1 MAMFKFIRNRR
12 NNTDDDDDTNASDDV
27 PVRGSGRR
35 GRVGGAAGQWQ
46 PHQQP
51 QQSRSLSNDASTKKT
66 TLLRRANSG
75 GEMNSFGNDKAYHRG
90 GNRSW
95 MSDTCSETDGTDTW
109 TTAASSFHQVEGG
122 HAVSVEWSDE
132 DESRGGGDKASI
144 PPTPPP
150 PPPPTMSKRVGGT
163 TAARSTV
170 PSSWA
175 PPRRVNS
182 TGVDSVTSGLS
193 RGSGSGGEEGKDNR
207 RGQGRMKAKTTKI
220 FGDAPSPGGVVV
232 GAPTAKNPA
241 ARLGGS
247 AGVFP
252 HPPVGNEADDGD
264 GGRGE
269 EKSMKI
275 KPPSIRGM
283 PQPRKSKGLS
293 KSDPALVT
301 SSSPSPGTSVA
312 EVAAMQQLAQLVV
325 GLRVELRASNA
336 AREELEAKFLE
347 ESRKKEQAAAR
358 VKRLSSSSD
367 DEDDGAARRRLEE
380 ENADL
385 RADVDALFAEQDD
398 LRGEVAELGEEKKML
413 NDVIARLKREGGE
426 GGGASASHGSHGS
439 HGPLKKTTPSSLQD
453 LEVRVWDLTDENHK
467 LESEIQLLVEEKVQL
482 ISSRGLEAEQLRKSL
497 EVQELRHAEALAEKD
512 RIIKDIQEKI
522 DSLRAE
528 CDGLEKAAAENK
540 ISVAVL
546 EDELDRQD
554 EQLERDEAKS
564 KEEVQ
569 LLQDRLTQA
578 VKEMKT
584 TQERSSV
591 TDRLV
596 LGQKKTIEELLKE
609 RNILRQEMDVIK
621 EELKVKSSMSFD
633 ERGNLLTLQKH
644 CASLDEPKRELKKEL
659 DSKNVVDLETTLQ
672 SKQDLLNK
680 IASLEEM
687 TVELEAEVNEANGTI
702 SMLEDDLDR
711 KDAQVKEM
719 MNNLTI
725 LRQRISHAEQSNAA
739 LSHEN
744 DELNT
749 SIKVMTIE
757 NKAAK
762 DDFEMWK
769 SMKNI
774 DDDLEQED
782 VYQEV
787 KELVQQVEELQSTN
801 TYKKVMELEEE
812 VYRLHENEQKMQH
825 DLDESYHAL
834 TILREALKDLE
845 DALTVRNSEI
855 RTLKASSLDEKE
867 VYLKT
872 IKSAQKE
879 HQYELQSSTETI
891 ATLKINVA
899 SLETKNGDLEEELNA
914 HSITFL
920 ALNDEKNATVAMVTD
935 LEEKLMKATD
945 ENGTLTKRISELITA
960 NEKMKEEVKNLGECL
975 TTGSRCNAFAVVAS
989 SSRSSTPSFPSCAA
1003 SSDPM
1008 ASCDALISEL
1018 RNKIKE
1024 IVSSRN
1030 AALEEVAILRSDA
1043 SVAPHEAIEP
1053 PSGPDAVNP
1062 TAKQNSITST
1072 KTTSVV
1078 SAETFPQGHSPSP
1091 IMTPNESIKFD
1102 EEDEPST
1109 KTCEKTAAHS
1119 RSPSNSGSRGSSLL
1133 EAAKKLCSKLDEKRS
1148 KEESNK
1154 VINRSISVPALS
1166 AAPRKAE
1173 HKAVVPSEEELVK
1186 HIVDQDDEEV
1196 SAKEIKEE
1204 SHMETAGTSDVKARS
1219 SLSSPEKEKQ
1229 AKSKPKS
1236 DIDQVSSIYF
1246 EKCGMSKISDVSW
1259 SSDSSRLKFPS
1270 DTVTKKVK
1278 ICRNGVFMGTYE
1290 GDLNA
1295 EGQRH
1300 GFGVLLCD
1308 NGNSYEGE
1316 WKKDKRDGLGV
1327 ARYSSGDVYDG
1338 QWHRGRRQGHGIMYI
1353 EAGDT
1358 YIGSWNNGLK
1368 HGAGTYHWADGEVD
1382 VSWYQED
1389 KRSGEGVRWNANRL
1403 KAFRLIRGTKKE
1415 ELSLDEA
1422 YATSERL
1429 GLSLEKS
1436 DLCVT

>member
-12 NNTDDDDDTNASDDV
+12 NNTDDDDDTNASEDV

-35 GRVGGAAGQWQ
+35 GRVGGAAM
-46 PHQQP
+46 QQ
-51 QQSRSLSNDASTKKT
+51 QGRQSRSLSNDLSTNNSSP
-66 TLLRRANSG
+66 LRRSNSG
-75 GEMNSFGNDKAYHRG
+75 AGIKKIGNDKAYHRG

-95 MSDTCSETDGTDTW
+95 MSDTCSETDGADTW
-109 TTAASSFHQVEGG
+109 TTTASSFHQVEGG
-122 HAVSVEWSDE
+122 PAVSVEWSDE
-132 DESRGGGDKASI
+132 DGSGGGGDKASI

-150 PPPPTMSKRVGGT
+150 PPPPPMSKLVGGT

-182 TGVDSVTSGLS
+182 TGVDSVSSGLS
-193 RGSGSGGEEGKDNR
+193 RGSGSWGEDGKDKKG
-207 RGQGRMKAKTTKI
+207 GQGRMKAMTTKS

-241 ARLGGS
+241 ARVGGS
-247 AGVFP
+247 AMVSP

-275 KPPSIRGM
+275 KPPSMRGM
-283 PQPRKSKGLS
+283 PQHRKSKGLS
-293 KSDPALVT
+293 RSDPAMVT
-301 SSSPSPGTSVA
+301 SISPSPGSPIA

-325 GLRVELRASNA
+325 GLRVELRKSNA
-336 AREELEAKFLE
+336 VREELEAKLLKD
-347 ESRKKEQAAAR
+347 SRKKGLAAAR
-358 VKRLSSSSD
+358 GGGESSSSD
-367 DEDDGAARRRLEE
+367 DQEDGVARRRLEG

-398 LRGEVAELGEEKKML
+398 LRGELVELGEEKKML

-439 HGPLKKTTPSSLQD
+439 SKKRSPSSLQD

-497 EVQELRHAEALAEKD
+497 EVQKSRHAEDLAEKD
-512 RIIKDIQEKI
+512 RIFKDMQEKI

-528 CDGLEKAAAENK
+528 CDGLEKVAAEKK

-554 EQLERDEAKS
+554 EHLERNEAKS

-569 LLQDRLTQA
+569 LLKDRLTQA
-578 VKEMKT
+578 ENEMKMM
-584 TQERSSV
+584 QERSLV
-591 TDRLV
+591 TDRLM
-596 LGQKKTIEELLKE
+596 LGQKKTVEELLKE
-609 RNILRQEMDVIK
+609 RNIARQEMDDIK
-621 EELKVKSSMSFD
+621 EELKVKSSMSLVQ
-633 ERGNLLTLQKH
+633 RGNLVNLQKKIV
-644 CASLDEPKRELKKEL
+644 SLEEPKRELKEEP
-659 DSKNVVDLETTLQ
+659 DTKNVVDLETTLQ
-672 SKQDLLNK
+672 SKRDLLKK

-725 LRQRISHAEQSNAA
+725 LLQKNSKAEQSNAA

-744 DELNT
+744 DELKT

-774 DDDLEQED
+774 DDDSEQED

-787 KELVQQVEELQSTN
+787 KELVRQVEELQSRN
-801 TYKKVMELEEE
+801 MYKKVMELEEE

-845 DALTVRNSEI
+845 DELAVRNSEI
-855 RTLKASSLDEKE
+855 RTLKASSLDDKE
-867 VYLKT
+867 VSLKT

-879 HQYELQSSTETI
+879 HQYELQSSAETI
-891 ATLKINVA
+891 AALKIKVA
-899 SLETKNGDLEEELNA
+899 SLETIKGDLEEELNA
-914 HSITFL
+914 HSVAFL
-920 ALNDEKNATVAMVTD
+920 ALNDEKNATAAMVTD

-945 ENGTLTKRISELITA
+945 ENGTLTTRISDIIMA

-975 TTGSRCNAFAVVAS
+975 TTGPRRNAFVVVAS
-989 SSRSSTPSFPSCAA
+989 SSPSSTLSFPSCAA
-1003 SSDPM
+1003 SSDPI

-1030 AALEEVAILRSDA
+1030 AALEEVAILRNDD
-1043 SVAPHEAIEP
+1043 SVAPPEAIEP
-1053 PSGPDAVNP
+1053 PSGPHVVNP
-1062 TAKQNSITST
+1062 TTKQKSFTST
-1072 KTTSVV
+1072 NTTSVT
-1078 SAETFPQGHSPSP
+1078 SAKTFPQDQAPSP

-1154 VINRSISVPALS
+1154 VINRSIIVPAS
-1166 AAPRKAE
+1166 AAPRKDE
-1173 HKAVVPSEEELVK
+1173 HKAAAPSKEEQVK
-1186 HIVDQDDEEV
+1186 HIVDHDDEEV
-1196 SAKEIKEE
+1196 SAKETKED
-1204 SHMETAGTSDVKARS
+1204 SPMEATGTCDVKARS
-1219 SLSSPEKEKQ
+1219 SLSPPEKDKQ

-1236 DIDQVSSIYF
+1236 DIDQLTSIYF
-1246 EKCGMSKISDVSW
+1246 EKCGTSLSKVSDMSW
-1259 SSDSSRLKFPS
+1259 SSESSRPKRPS
-1270 DTVTKKVK
+1270 DTVAKKVK

-1327 ARYSSGDVYDG
+1327 ARYSSGDVFDG

-1389 KRSGEGVRWNANRL
+1389 KRVGEGVRWNANRL
-1403 KAFRLIRGTKKE
+1403 KAFRLIRGTKTE

-1422 YATSERL
+1422 YTTAERL
-1429 GLSLEKS
+1429 GLSLEKF
-1436 DLCVT
+1436 DLCVI

>member
-1 MAMFKFIRNRR
+1 MFKFIRNRR
-12 NNTDDDDDTNASDDV
+12 NNTEDDDDTNASDDV
-27 PVRGSGRR
+27 PGRGSGRR

-46 PHQQP
+46 PQQ
-51 QQSRSLSNDASTKKT
+51 QLRQSRSLSNDVSTKKT
-66 TLLRRANSG
+66 TLLRRTNSG
-75 GEMNSFGNDKAYHRG
+75 GGMNNFGNDKAYHRG

-95 MSDTCSETDGTDTW
+95 MSDTSCSETDGTDTW

-132 DESRGGGDKASI
+132 DGSGGGGDKASI

-150 PPPPTMSKRVGGT
+150 PPPPTMSRRVGGT

-175 PPRRVNS
+175 PPRQVSS
-182 TGVDSVTSGLS
+182 TGVDSVSSGLS
-193 RGSGSGGEEGKDNR
+193 RGSGSGGEEGKDKR

-232 GAPTAKNPA
+232 GTPTDKNPA
-241 ARLGGS
+241 ARVGGS
-247 AGVFP
+247 AGVSP

-301 SSSPSPGTSVA
+301 SSSPSPGSSVA

-336 AREELEAKFLE
+336 AREELEAKLLE

-358 VKRLSSSSD
+358 VKRVSSSSD
-367 DEDDGAARRRLEE
+367 DEDDGAARRRLEG
-380 ENADL
+380 ENTDL

-398 LRGEVAELGEEKKML
+398 LRGEVVELGEEKKML

-426 GGGASASHGSHGS
+426 GGGASASHGSHG
-439 HGPLKKTTPSSLQD
+439 PLKKTTSSSLQD

-467 LESEIQLLVEEKVQL
+467 LESELQLLVEETVQL
-482 ISSRGLEAEQLRKSL
+482 ISSRGLEAEQLQKSL
-497 EVQELRHAEALAEKD
+497 EVQESRHAEALAEKD

-546 EDELDRQD
+546 EDELDRHD
-554 EQLERDEAKS
+554 EQLERNEAKT

-569 LLQDRLTQA
+569 LLQDWLTQA
-578 VKEMKT
+578 DKEMKT
-584 TQERSSV
+584 MQERSSV
-591 TDRLV
+591 TDRLM

-609 RNILRQEMDVIK
+609 RNILRQELDDIK
-621 EELKVKSSMSFD
+621 EELKVKSSMSLD
-633 ERGNLLTLQKH
+633 ERGNLLNLQTH
-644 CASLDEPKRELKKEL
+644 YVSLDEPKRELKKEL

-672 SKQDLLNK
+672 SKRDLLNM
-680 IASLEEM
+680 ISSLEEM

-725 LRQRISHAEQSNAA
+725 LLQKISKAEQSNAA

-787 KELVQQVEELQSTN
+787 KELVRQVEELQSRN
-801 TYKKVMELEEE
+801 IYKKVMELEEE

-891 ATLKINVA
+891 ATLKIKVA
-899 SLETKNGDLEEELNA
+899 SLETKMGDLEEELNA

-945 ENGTLTKRISELITA
+945 ENGTLTKRISELIMA

-975 TTGSRCNAFAVVAS
+975 TTGSRRSAFAVVAS
-989 SSRSSTPSFPSCAA
+989 SSRPSTPSFPSCAA

-1043 SVAPHEAIEP
+1043 SVAPHKAIEP
-1053 PSGPDAVNP
+1053 PSGPDAGNQ

-1072 KTTSVV
+1072 NTTSVA
-1078 SAETFPQGHSPSP
+1078 SAQTFPQGQSPSP

-1102 EEDEPST
+1102 EEDESST
-1109 KTCEKTAAHS
+1109 KTCEKTAAYS

-1148 KEESNK
+1148 KEEPSK
-1154 VINRSISVPALS
+1154 FINRSISVPALS

-1173 HKAVVPSEEELVK
+1173 HKAAAPSEEEQVK

-1196 SAKEIKEE
+1196 SAKEIKED

-1229 AKSKPKS
+1229 AKSKSKS
-1236 DIDQVSSIYF
+1236 VTDQVTSVYF
-1246 EKCGMSKISDVSW
+1246 EKCGMSKMSDMSW
-1259 SSDSSRLKFPS
+1259 SSDSSRLKRPS
-1270 DTVTKKVK
+1270 DTVAKKVK

-1358 YIGSWNNGLK
+1358 YIGSWYNGLK

-1422 YATSERL
+1422 YTTSERL

-1436 DLCVT
+1436 ELCVT